1 MKEQKLTAKQER
13 FVEEFPVDWN
23 GTQAAIRAGYSE
35 KTAAQMGAENLTKPV
50 IQTALQKKKQEISE
64 RNNVTIDYI
73 VEKLN
78 KNLAR
83 AMEEEEVTD
92 SEGNSVGV
100 FKYDGSVA
108 NKAIELLGKT
118 IGAFQDNIK
127 HEGDLNIAVKNY
139 TRN

>member
-1 MKEQKLTAKQER
+1 MKEQKLTAKQQR
-13 FVEEFPVDWN
+13 FVEEFIVDWN

-35 KTAAQMGAENLTKPV
+35 KTARSIACEMLTKPY
-50 IQTALQKKKQEISE
+50 IQSALSAKKQEISKE
-64 RNNVTIDYI
+64 TGVTIDYI

-92 SEGNSVGV
+92 SEGNSIGV